1 MKITVISLLAAGLAI
16 GIGGQA
22 NAATLARFD
31 IGLRYEGTTY
41 TDLTVTDY
49 GAAGPADPTGW
60 QDHHF
65 GTLLAEESG
74 LALPTLRPGLSIG
87 DMVAFRATLS
97 VPDDPE
103 DMIAPFDNGGYA
115 LRCNLAGVGCTDG
128 VTGTFANGDMLF
140 GEYRSLTV
148 DARPGGTLTYLFNN
162 DYLSS
167 ESLGWGT
174 MTFFNRM
181 AEFTVV
187 SVNQP
192 APVPLPMSAGLL
204 GLGIGAL
211 AMTRRRRRQP
221 A

>member
-1 MKITVISLLAAGLAI
+1 MKFTVISLLAAGLAI

-31 IGLRYEGTTY
+31 ISLRYEGTTY

-49 GAAGPADPTGW
+49 GTAGPVDLTGW
-60 QDHHF
+60 QDHQF
-65 GTLLAEESG
+65 DTLLAEESG
-74 LALPTLRPGLSIG
+74 LSLPTLRPGLAIG
-87 DMVAFRATLS
+87 DMVAFRATLA
-97 VPDDPE
+97 VPDNPE
-103 DMIAPFDNGGYA
+103 DMIAPFGNGGYA
-115 LRCNLAGVGCTDG
+115 LRCNLAGAGCTG
-128 VTGTFANGDMLF
+128 SVTGTYHDGDMLF

-162 DYLSS
+162 DHLSS
-167 ESLGWGT
+167 GELGWGI

-181 AEFTVV
+181 ADFTVV

-192 APVPLPMSAGLL
+192 APVPLPVSAGLL

-211 AMTRRRRRQP
+211 AMTRRRRQ
-221 A
+221 AA

>member
-31 IGLRYEGTTY
+31 ISLRYEGTTY
-41 TDLTVTDY
+41 TDLSVTDY
-49 GAAGPADPTGW
+49 GTAGPADPSGW
-60 QDHHF
+60 RDHYF
-65 GTLLAEESG
+65 DTLLAEESA
-74 LALPTLRPGLSIG
+74 LALPTLRPGLAIG
-87 DMVAFRATLS
+87 DMVAFRATLA
-97 VPDDPE
+97 VPDDPG
-103 DMIAPFDNGGYA
+103 DMIAPFDNGGHA

-128 VTGTFANGDMLF
+128 VTATYADGDMLF
-140 GEYRSLTV
+140 GEFRSLTV
-148 DARPGGTLTYLFNN
+148 DATPGGALTYLFNN

-181 AEFTVV
+181 AEFTVL

-211 AMTRRRRRQP
+211 AMTRRRRKP